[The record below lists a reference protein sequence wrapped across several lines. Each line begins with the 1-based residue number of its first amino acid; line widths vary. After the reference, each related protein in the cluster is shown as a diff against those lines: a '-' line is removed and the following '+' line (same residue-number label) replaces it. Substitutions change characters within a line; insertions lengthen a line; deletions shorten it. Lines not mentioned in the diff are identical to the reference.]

1 MIWGKT
7 TTEGRNA
14 EAAVHGAVRTG
25 VYVGL
30 ALASVFTAWVILA
43 NRAPFLELFGR
54 ERNLAATTILGLFGL
69 LPILRYRGAPRLLL
83 LCGLVGWAMLSFV
96 YRLLC
101 IFFTGLTG
109 IRTPTEVLMFG
120 VLFYLIAATVAWM
133 ASLVWRVRQSASQET
148 HAHR

>member
-1 MIWGKT
+1 VIWGKT
-7 TTEGRNA
+7 TTEGRSA
-14 EAAVHGAVRTG
+14 ERAVHGAVRAG

-30 ALASVFTAWVILA
+30 ALTSIFTAWVILA
-43 NRAPFLELFGR
+43 NRAPFLEPFFR
-54 ERNLAATTILGLFGL
+54 ERNLAATAILGLLGL
-69 LPILRYRGAPRLLL
+69 LPILRYRGAPRLLA
-83 LCGLVGWAMLSFV
+83 LCGLVGWTMLSFV

-101 IFFTGLTG
+101 IFFTGLGG

-133 ASLVWRVRQSASQET
+133 ASLVWRVRQSASRET